1 MYCKMIWH
9 NVSILTRLV
18 RADTRS
24 DDDDERVS
32 FTKRSSNAGAMDYT
46 WVLTEWSE
54 KEPE

>member
-24 DDDDERVS
+24 DDDERVS